1 MASTPAIISPSA
13 TRSAAERLGLHKLG
27 ITDFW
32 RWWSGEL
39 RTAFAPFTAR
49 WLHNDDDITEVTSD
63 GASLTFISNSTMP
76 NTAGGVRVELQGP
89 DLVARNADD
98 IKRAISVAFNG
109 RAKDVRLVISPA
121 MALQKSV
128 TYPAAT
134 LENLRDVVA
143 FDMDRQTP
151 FTAAQVYFDARR
163 AARSVAHKST
173 EANPLA
179 NVELI
184 AVPRQTLQ
192 PVLQSLRDAG
202 ASLLSIGVAHD
213 SGSPRFDLLPLA
225 EKPARRITRGQII
238 NLVLLGLLAA
248 LVITAVIVPIWQKRE
263 RAIALLPLMQKAQ
276 TEAEVTQKI
285 EAEFTRL
292 WQEYNFAVS
301 KKYSTQPAL
310 EVVEELSRISPDT
323 TWLMTLE
330 LKTIANK
337 SGGPIHE
344 VQLTGEAA
352 SASKMIEL
360 LEQSRLLQN
369 ATQRAQTTR
378 GSQPSLERFQIATEL
393 RPRALPLAMSL
404 DEMSAE
410 PNPAVSVGAAVVK
423 PAAAVTSTI
432 PVPVLNKPDMNGKPQ

>member
-1 MASTPAIISPSA
+1 MASTPSIISPSI

-32 RWWSGEL
+32 QWWSGEL
-39 RTAFAPFTAR
+39 RSAFAPFSAR
-49 WLHNDDDITEVTSD
+49 WLHNDDDITDVASD
-63 GASLTFISNSTMP
+63 GKSLAFTNLSAAPTASASGRI
-76 NTAGGVRVELQGP
+76 RVELEGS
-89 DLVARNADD
+89 DAVTRSADD
-98 IKRAISVAFNG
+98 IKRAISAALSG
-109 RAKDVRLVISPA
+109 RAKDVRLVISPD
-121 MALQKSV
+121 MVLQKSV

-163 AARSVAHKST
+163 AARSVANKST

-192 PVLQSLRDAG
+192 PVLQSLREAG

-213 SGSPRFDLLPLA
+213 SGSPRFDLLPLV

-238 NLVLLGLLAA
+238 NLVLLGLIAA
-248 LVITAVIVPIWQKRE
+248 LVMAAVIVPIGQKRE
-263 RAIALLPLMQKAQ
+263 RAIALLPLLQKAQ
-276 TEAEVTQKI
+276 TEAEVTRKI
-285 EAEFTRL
+285 ESEFTRL

-301 KKYSTQPAL
+301 KKYATQPAL

-330 LKTIANK
+330 MKTIANK

-344 VQLTGEAA
+344 VQLMGEAA

-378 GSQPSLERFQIATEL
+378 GSQPTLERFQIATEL

-410 PNPAVSVGAAVVK
+410 PNPGASAGSTT
-423 PAAAVTSTI
+423 PA
-432 PVPVLNKPDMNGKPQ
+432 PVLNKPDMNGKPQ

>member
-1 MASTPAIISPSA
+1 MASTPSIISPSI

-39 RTAFAPFTAR
+39 KSAFAPFSAR
-49 WLHNDDDITEVTSD
+49 WLHNDDDITDVASD
-63 GASLTFISNSTMP
+63 GKSLTFTNLSAAP
-76 NTAGGVRVELQGP
+76 TASASGRIRVELEGS
-89 DLVARNADD
+89 DAVTRSADD
-98 IKRAISVAFNG
+98 IKRAISAALSG
-109 RAKDVRLVISPA
+109 RAKDVRLVISPD
-121 MALQKSV
+121 MVLQKSV

-163 AARSVAHKST
+163 AARSVANKST

-192 PVLQSLRDAG
+192 PVLQSLREAG

-213 SGSPRFDLLPLA
+213 SGSPRFDLLPLV

-238 NLVLLGLLAA
+238 NLVLLGLIAA
-248 LVITAVIVPIWQKRE
+248 LVMAAVIVPIWQKRE
-263 RAIALLPLMQKAQ
+263 RAIALLPLLQKAQ
-276 TEAEVTQKI
+276 TEAEVTRKI
-285 EAEFTRL
+285 ESEFTRL

-301 KKYSTQPAL
+301 KKYATQPAL

-330 LKTIANK
+330 MKTIANK

-344 VQLTGEAA
+344 VQLMGEAA

-378 GSQPSLERFQIATEL
+378 GSQPTLERFQIATEL

-410 PNPAVSVGAAVVK
+410 PNPGASAGSTT
-423 PAAAVTSTI
+423 PA
-432 PVPVLNKPDMNGKPQ
+432 PVLNKPDMNGKPQ

>member
-1 MASTPAIISPSA
+1 MASTPSIISPSIA
-13 TRSAAERLGLHKLG
+13 RSAAERLGLHKLG

-32 RWWSGEL
+32 QRWSGEL
-39 RTAFAPFTAR
+39 KSAFAPFSAR
-49 WLHNDDDITEVTSD
+49 WLHNDDDITDVASD
-63 GASLTFISNSTMP
+63 GKSLAFTNLSAAPTASASGRI
-76 NTAGGVRVELQGP
+76 RVELEGS
-89 DLVARNADD
+89 DAVTRSADD
-98 IKRAISVAFNG
+98 IKRAISAALSG
-109 RAKDVRLVISPA
+109 RSKDIRLVISPD

-163 AARSVAHKST
+163 AARSVANKNT

-192 PVLQSLRDAG
+192 PVLQSLREAG

-213 SGSPRFDLLPLA
+213 SGSPRFDLLPLV

-238 NLVLLGLLAA
+238 NLVLLGLIAA
-248 LVITAVIVPIWQKRE
+248 LVMAAVIVPIGQKRE
-263 RAIALLPLMQKAQ
+263 RAIALLPLLQKAQ
-276 TEAEVTQKI
+276 TEAEVTRKI
-285 EAEFTRL
+285 ESEFTRL

-301 KKYSTQPAL
+301 KKYATQPAL

-330 LKTIANK
+330 MKTIANK

-344 VQLTGEAA
+344 VQLMGEAA

-378 GSQPSLERFQIATEL
+378 GSQPTLERFQIATEL

-410 PNPAVSVGAAVVK
+410 PNPGASAGSTT
-423 PAAAVTSTI
+423 PA
-432 PVPVLNKPDMNGKPQ
+432 PVLNKPDMNGKPQ

>member
-1 MASTPAIISPSA
+1 MASTPSIIPPSI

-32 RWWSGEL
+32 QWWSGEL
-39 RTAFAPFTAR
+39 RSAFAPFSAR
-49 WLHNDDDITEVTSD
+49 WLHNDDDITDVASD
-63 GASLTFISNSTMP
+63 GKSLAFTNLSAAPTASASGRI
-76 NTAGGVRVELQGP
+76 RVELEGS
-89 DLVARNADD
+89 DAVTRSADD
-98 IKRAISVAFNG
+98 IKRAISAALSG
-109 RAKDVRLVISPA
+109 RSKDIRLVISPD

-163 AARSVAHKST
+163 AARSVANKST

-192 PVLQSLRDAG
+192 PVLQSLREAG

-213 SGSPRFDLLPLA
+213 SGSPRFDLLPLV

-238 NLVLLGLLAA
+238 NLVLLGLIAA
-248 LVITAVIVPIWQKRE
+248 LVMAAVIVPIGQKRE
-263 RAIALLPLMQKAQ
+263 RAIALLPLLQKAQ
-276 TEAEVTQKI
+276 TEAEVTRKI
-285 EAEFTRL
+285 ESEFTRL

-301 KKYSTQPAL
+301 KKYATQPAL

-330 LKTIANK
+330 MKTIANK

-344 VQLTGEAA
+344 VQLMGEAA

-378 GSQPSLERFQIATEL
+378 GSQPTLERFQIATEL

-410 PNPAVSVGAAVVK
+410 PNPGASAGSTT
-423 PAAAVTSTI
+423 PA
-432 PVPVLNKPDMNGKPQ
+432 PVLNKPDMNGKPQ

>member
-1 MASTPAIISPSA
+1 MASTPSIISPSI

-32 RWWSGEL
+32 QWWSGEL
-39 RTAFAPFTAR
+39 KSAFAPFSAR
-49 WLHNDDDITEVTSD
+49 WLHNDDDITDVASD
-63 GASLTFISNSTMP
+63 GKSLTFTNLSAVSNAS
-76 NTAGGVRVELQGP
+76 ASGGIRVELEGS
-89 DLVARNADD
+89 DAVTRSADD
-98 IKRAISVAFNG
+98 IKRAISAALSG
-109 RAKDVRLVISPA
+109 RSKDIRLVISPD

-163 AARSVAHKST
+163 AARSVANKST

-192 PVLQSLRDAG
+192 PVLQSLREAG

-213 SGSPRFDLLPLA
+213 SGSPRFDLLPLV

-238 NLVLLGLLAA
+238 NLVLLGLIAA
-248 LVITAVIVPIWQKRE
+248 LVMAAVIVPIGQKRE
-263 RAIALLPLMQKAQ
+263 RAIALLPLLQKAQ
-276 TEAEVTQKI
+276 TEAEVTRKI
-285 EAEFTRL
+285 ESEFTRL

-301 KKYSTQPAL
+301 KKYATQPAL

-330 LKTIANK
+330 MKTIANK

-344 VQLTGEAA
+344 VQLMGEAA

-378 GSQPSLERFQIATEL
+378 GSQPTLERFQIATEL

-410 PNPAVSVGAAVVK
+410 PNPGASAGSTT
-423 PAAAVTSTI
+423 PA
-432 PVPVLNKPDMNGKPQ
+432 PVLNKPDMNGKPQ

>member
-1 MASTPAIISPSA
+1 MASTPSIISPSI

-32 RWWSGEL
+32 QWWSGEL
-39 RTAFAPFTAR
+39 KSAFAPFSAR
-49 WLHNDDDITEVTSD
+49 WLHNDDDITDVASD
-63 GASLTFISNSTMP
+63 GKSLTFTNLSAVP
-76 NTAGGVRVELQGP
+76 TASASGRIRVELEGS
-89 DLVARNADD
+89 DAVTRSADD
-98 IKRAISVAFNG
+98 IKRAISAALSG
-109 RAKDVRLVISPA
+109 RAKDVRLVISPD
-121 MALQKSV
+121 MVLQKSV

-163 AARSVAHKST
+163 AARSVANKST

-192 PVLQSLRDAG
+192 PVLQSLREAG
-202 ASLLSIGVAHD
+202 ASLLSIGIAHD
-213 SGSPRFDLLPLA
+213 SGSPRFDLLPLV

-238 NLVLLGLLAA
+238 NLVLLGLIAA
-248 LVITAVIVPIWQKRE
+248 LVMAAVIVPIGQKRE
-263 RAIALLPLMQKAQ
+263 RAIALLPLLQKAQ
-276 TEAEVTQKI
+276 TEAEVTRKI
-285 EAEFTRL
+285 ESEFTRL

-301 KKYSTQPAL
+301 KKYATQPAL

-330 LKTIANK
+330 MKTIANK

-344 VQLTGEAA
+344 VQLMGEAA

-378 GSQPSLERFQIATEL
+378 GSQPTLERFQIATEL

-410 PNPAVSVGAAVVK
+410 PNPGASAGSTT
-423 PAAAVTSTI
+423 PA
-432 PVPVLNKPDMNGKPQ
+432 PVLNKPDMNGKPQ